1 MRGPRPPQ
9 VGQMQRSSHFQSTR
23 GNLQQRLIHCFI
35 CSNLVSRSPCAFF
48 TAFIPVPIVTC
59 LHGNS
64 CVILAE
70 AMIWSSRRSSW
81 TLPRGPDLRGSS
93 ANPHQGA
100 EALQIIC
107 VNFYGKCLC
116 KVMHIDLHLCFMQGW
131 RYTCARWSPAVG
143 ALAPDT
149 VERFFECSGSVFDPE
164 FEHLHGVQSRTAP
177 SLCLCTLLFGL
188 SSVSLSHVSF
198 VNFLWWSCWAGSVV
212 GFHPGWRLSEEAV
225 LPAPKQWSN
234 QPVVKSR
241 SCGAAVLWL
250 SRSIWWHSGFLC

>member
-1 MRGPRPPQ
+1 MLVKTPQLLAPRANERPSSTSGWTDAEVISRGERLPEHKRKPPAEINTLLY
-9 VGQMQRSSHFQSTR
+9 MFQSSFQIP
-23 GNLQQRLIHCFI
+23 LCFLY
-35 CSNLVSRSPCAFF
+35 CSVS
-48 TAFIPVPIVTC
+48 IPVPIVTR

-131 RYTCARWSPAVG
+131 RYACARWTSISFGRCWAFI
-143 ALAPDT
+143 
-149 VERFFECSGSVFDPE
+149 FFNVWCSVFDPE

-177 SLCLCTLLFGL
+177 SLCLCTLWFGRTGLGL
-188 SSVSLSHVSF
+188 SSVSRSHVSF
-198 VNFLWWSCWAGSVV
+198 VNFLCWLLGWLGG
-212 GFHPGWRLSEEAV
+212 GFPPQGGDFQRKPSFLHRSAM
-225 LPAPKQWSN
+225 KQSA
-234 QPVVKSR
+234 S
-241 SCGAAVLWL
+241 S
-250 SRSIWWHSGFLC
+250 

>member
-1 MRGPRPPQ
+1 MRGPRQPQ
-9 VGQMQRSSHFQSTR
+9 VGQMQRSSHGGGGFQSTR

-35 CSNLVSRSPCAFF
+35 CSNLVSRSPLCFLYCSVS
-48 TAFIPVPIVTC
+48 IPVPIVTC

-107 VNFYGKCLC
+107 VNCYGKCLC

-131 RYTCARWSPAVG
+131 RYTCARWTSISFG
-143 ALAPDT
+143 
-149 VERFFECSGSVFDPE
+149 R
-164 FEHLHGVQSRTAP
+164 SR
-177 SLCLCTLLFGL
+177 SW
-188 SSVSLSHVSF
+188 H
-198 VNFLWWSCWAGSVV
+198 CWAFLFLNALVQCLILNLSICTVFNPELLHRCVCARCGSA
-212 GFHPGWRLSEEAV
+212 GLG
-225 LPAPKQWSN
+225 
-234 QPVVKSR
+234 
-241 SCGAAVLWL
+241 
-250 SRSIWWHSGFLC
+250 

>member
-1 MRGPRPPQ
+1 MLVKTPQLLAPRANERP
-9 VGQMQRSSHFQSTR
+9 SSTSGWTDAEVISWEWGGDFQSTR

-35 CSNLVSRSPCAFF
+35 CSNLVSRSRCAFF

-131 RYTCARWSPAVG
+131 RYTCARWSSAVG

-149 VERFFECSGSVFDPE
+149 VERFFFFNALVQCLILNLSICTVFNPELLHRCVCVRCCSDF
-164 FEHLHGVQSRTAP
+164 
-177 SLCLCTLLFGL
+177 LLFL
-188 SSVSLSHVSF
+188 SLMCHH
-198 VNFLWWSCWAGSVV
+198 FLWWSCWAGSVV
-212 GFHPGWRLSEEAV
+212 GFHPRVETFRGSRPSCTEAMEQS
-225 LPAPKQWSN
+225 AS
-234 QPVVKSR
+234 S
-241 SCGAAVLWL
+241 
-250 SRSIWWHSGFLC
+250 

>member
-1 MRGPRPPQ
+1 MLVKTPQLLAPRANERPSSTSGWTDAEVISRGERLPEHKRKPPAEINTLLY
-9 VGQMQRSSHFQSTR
+9 MFQSSFQIP
-23 GNLQQRLIHCFI
+23 LCFLY
-35 CSNLVSRSPCAFF
+35 CSVS
-48 TAFIPVPIVTC
+48 IPVPIVTR

-131 RYTCARWSPAVG
+131 RYACARWTSISFG
-143 ALAPDT
+143 
-149 VERFFECSGSVFDPE
+149 RSGSW
-164 FEHLHGVQSRTAP
+164 R
-177 SLCLCTLLFGL
+177 
-188 SSVSLSHVSF
+188 
-198 VNFLWWSCWAGSVV
+198 CWAFLFLNALVQCLILNLSICTVFNPELLHRCVCVRCGSA
-212 GFHPGWRLSEEAV
+212 GLG
-225 LPAPKQWSN
+225 
-234 QPVVKSR
+234 
-241 SCGAAVLWL
+241 
-250 SRSIWWHSGFLC
+250 

>member
-1 MRGPRPPQ
+1 MRGPRQPR
-9 VGQMQRSSHFQSTR
+9 VGQMQRSSLRGGGDFQSTR

-35 CSNLVSRSPCAFF
+35 CSNLVSRSPLCFLYCF
-48 TAFIPVPIVTC
+48 VSIPVPIVTC

-81 TLPRGPDLRGSS
+81 TLPRGPDLHGSS

-116 KVMHIDLHLCFMQGW
+116 KVMHTDLHLSFMQGW
-131 RYTCARWSPAVG
+131 RYTCARWKSISFGHNRSAVG

-149 VERFFECSGSVFDPE
+149 VERFFFFYALVQCLILSLSICTVFSE
-164 FEHLHGVQSRTAP
+164 SRTAP
-177 SLCLCTLLFGL
+177 SLHLCTLWFGRTGFGL
-188 SSVSLSHVSF
+188 SSVSLSPMCHLVIFS
-198 VNFLWWSCWAGSVV
+198 GGVV
-212 GFHPGWRLSEEAV
+212 GLAQWWVSTPGWRLSEEAV
-225 LPAPKQWSN
+225 LPT
-234 QPVVKSR
+234 PV
-241 SCGAAVLWL
+241 CNEAIGQ
-250 SRSIWWHSGFLC
+250 